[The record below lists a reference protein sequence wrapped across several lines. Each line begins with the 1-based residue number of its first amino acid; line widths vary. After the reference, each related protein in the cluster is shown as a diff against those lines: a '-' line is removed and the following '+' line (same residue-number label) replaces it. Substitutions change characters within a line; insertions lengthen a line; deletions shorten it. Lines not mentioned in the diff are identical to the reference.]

1 MPRSLVTPAD
11 RLYLGIDLGTSGC
24 RAIAIDCD
32 GNVIAECA
40 LPFQPG
46 KHDGYT
52 HEQDPRHWWDIT
64 QKVLITLLN
73 HVDADKVH
81 SIAVDGTSGTLLLC
95 DKQGKPCSVALM
107 YNDERSTEQAA
118 KIAAIAPQDSAAHG
132 ASSALAKLM
141 YLQEQPDIARAS
153 KTSLKSTRHAQFQ
166 ADWIAGQ
173 LCHRSDV
180 SDENNCLKLGYDIVK
195 REWPEW
201 FSALNIDTS
210 LLPQV
215 LAPGTAT
222 GIIDNRMATALGLPN
237 STQILAGTTDGVAAF
252 MATGANNIGDAVTSL
267 GSTLV
272 LKVLSDKP
280 VFAPEYGVYS
290 HRLGDRWLV
299 GGASNCGGGT
309 LLNYFSHKQLDSM
322 SKRLNPDQSTGL
334 DYYPLPDE
342 GERFPVNDHN
352 KQPCLTPRPEDDV
365 VFYQGILEGIAK
377 IEARGYQLLAELGA
391 APPTSI
397 RTVGGGARIA
407 GWTQIRSNFLNMA
420 IKTAR
425 HQQAAFGTANLAR
438 MADKDLQSTSVASC

>member
-1 MPRSLVTPAD
+1 MPRSLAGPED

-24 RAIAIDCD
+24 RAIAIDIK

-40 LPFQPG
+40 LPFKPG
-46 KHDGYT
+46 KHDGYK

-73 HVDADKVH
+73 HIDASKVH
-81 SIAVDGTSGTLLLC
+81 SIAVDGTSGTLMLC
-95 DKQGKPCSVALM
+95 DKQGKPCSTALM
-107 YNDERSTEQAA
+107 YNDERSTEQAV

-141 YLQEQPDIARAS
+141 YLQEQVALKPPSKTAS
-153 KTSLKSTRHAQFQ
+153 KPKRHVQFQ

-173 LCHRSDV
+173 LCHRADV

-195 REWPEW
+195 RQWPEW
-201 FSALNIDTS
+201 FSALNIKPS

-215 LAPGTAT
+215 LAPGTPI
-222 GIIDNRMATALGLPN
+222 GIIDKRMATALGLPN
-237 STQILAGTTDGVAAF
+237 TTQILAGTTDGVAAF
-252 MATGANNIGDAVTSL
+252 MATGANEIGDAVTSL

-299 GGASNCGGGT
+299 GGASNCGGST
-309 LLNYFSHKQLDSM
+309 LLNYFSSKQLDSM
-322 SKRLNPDQSTGL
+322 SQQLTPDKATGL
-334 DYYPLPDE
+334 NYYPLPDV

-365 VFYQGILEGIAK
+365 IFYQAMLEGIAK
-377 IEARGYQLLAELGA
+377 IEARGYQLLTELGA
-391 APPTSI
+391 AQPTSI
-397 RTVGGGARIA
+397 RTVGGGARIK
-407 GWTQIRSNFLNMA
+407 GWTQIRSNFLNITM
-420 IKTAR
+420 KTAR
-425 HQQAAFGTANLAR
+425 HQQAAYGTANLAR
-438 MADKDLQSTSVASC
+438 MADKDLQTKTAAIG